1 MTIVI
6 QFKKKEETKEDEYK
20 TNVWYRLG
28 SAKAVFET
36 LLKRDELTD
45 NLKQFIRKWLAKEER
60 YDRENK

>member
-1 MTIVI
+1 MTKVI

-45 NLKQFIRKWLAKEER
+45 NLKQFIKI
-60 YDRENK
+60 